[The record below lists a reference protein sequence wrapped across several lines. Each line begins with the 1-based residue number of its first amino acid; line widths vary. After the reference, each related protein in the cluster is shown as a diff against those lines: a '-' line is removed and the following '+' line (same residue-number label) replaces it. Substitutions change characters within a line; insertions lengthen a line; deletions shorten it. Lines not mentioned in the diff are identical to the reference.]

1 MSKSFLEAFEEW
13 KKDSSYQ
20 IGEDCGEEQVDNL
33 NPDSTSGKRSST
45 PKDHGPTHSA

>member
-1 MSKSFLEAFEEW
+1 MSKSFLEVFEEW

-33 NPDSTSGKRSST
+33 NPDSTSGECSST
-45 PKDHGPTHSA
+45 PKDHGSTHSA